1 MIKEDDELYREV
13 IAPFL
18 VDKQDPDQDDPTETF
33 LCGARLGKAI
43 IKPRKRFVFFFN
55 DFGKEKLF
63 VVTSLRTFVVIRR
76 KKTFFRRSGLVF
88 ILKEMSKSKVAG
100 VSVTYGSRHSR
111 LAIEFKEGE
120 HWELEILGKEGG
132 NESASE
138 AYKFIK
144 KFQLEVAKKDGD
156 KKSELKKL
164 QENAFIQ
171 YAGAMNKISEST
183 ETIAGAMDHGKK
195 EGGEKDTDEKKS

>member
-63 VVTSLRTFVVIRR
+63 VVTSLRTLLSFEGKRR
-76 KKTFFRRSGLVF
+76 FF
-88 ILKEMSKSKVAG
+88 E
-100 VSVTYGSRHSR
+100 
-111 LAIEFKEGE
+111 
-120 HWELEILGKEGG
+120 
-132 NESASE
+132 E
-138 AYKFIK
+138 A
-144 KFQLEVAKKDGD
+144 V
-156 KKSELKKL
+156 
-164 QENAFIQ
+164 
-171 YAGAMNKISEST
+171 
-183 ETIAGAMDHGKK
+183 
-195 EGGEKDTDEKKS
+195 